1 MKENK
6 WIVWV
11 ILISSLFGIANN
23 GVSLVAFIL
32 SIVILA
38 KYSLI
43 SKKSINKTTTN
54 KKEINNLIINEDRT
68 SGVSRQKESNTVQ
81 NKMNVN
87 SPDIE
92 ENKLNTKIDTNKN
105 ISTERAS
112 DPTKSSNL
120 DVYDI
125 LTLHLNNKREVGK
138 ELTNH
143 HLLIEK
149 QIDVMSHIENLLR
162 GNVLITKCDFNH
174 SLNYLRVPELKSILK
189 ENGLKVSG
197 NKPELIER
205 IKENIKEEDVN
216 LPQVYIAT
224 NKGEKLIKNTKYIH
238 HFFHEPYII
247 NLAVAHKLVKD
258 NYNVNDKI
266 EFIYLK
272 LIENN
277 RTEPHQLKRIIQSLT
292 RYYKTIK
299 KDKSIVRKYT
309 NLNIYLGFVQSL
321 DYFKFNIKHG
331 FIEKN
336 ILGSFHIDIESL
348 EYYEDLILVENIN
361 LNVLKKLFFTD
372 VSSFI
377 TTNMDIC
384 SDFCEII
391 FAHVNKNTNI
401 STDKLPAIRNYISK
415 E

>member
-162 GNVLITKCDFNH
+162 G
-174 SLNYLRVPELKSILK
+174 
-189 ENGLKVSG
+189 
-197 NKPELIER
+197 
-205 IKENIKEEDVN
+205 
-216 LPQVYIAT
+216 
-224 NKGEKLIKNTKYIH
+224 
-238 HFFHEPYII
+238 
-247 NLAVAHKLVKD
+247 
-258 NYNVNDKI
+258 
-266 EFIYLK
+266 
-272 LIENN
+272 
-277 RTEPHQLKRIIQSLT
+277 
-292 RYYKTIK
+292 
-299 KDKSIVRKYT
+299 
-309 NLNIYLGFVQSL
+309 
-321 DYFKFNIKHG
+321 
-331 FIEKN
+331 
-336 ILGSFHIDIESL
+336 
-348 EYYEDLILVENIN
+348 
-361 LNVLKKLFFTD
+361 
-372 VSSFI
+372 
-377 TTNMDIC
+377 
-384 SDFCEII
+384 
-391 FAHVNKNTNI
+391 
-401 STDKLPAIRNYISK
+401 
-415 E
+415 